1 MMMTEKITKNS
12 VAGTPRISI
21 CIPTW
26 QDAATPLLSS
36 LKALAAIGQCE
47 VLVYDDGSCNDELT
61 AQIMAQVKTYPAP
74 VCLITASEN
83 RGRSYA
89 RNRLTA
95 NARADWLL
103 LLDADMLPDD
113 HHFLQRYIDQIEA
126 SDTPALI
133 AGGFSL
139 QQVKATPKQRL
150 HAAQSRHS
158 ECLPAAVRAKEPGLH
173 VFTSNILVHRQII
186 EQVLFDEGYAGWGWE
201 DVDWGLRV
209 GATFPIL
216 HIENTATH
224 LGLDD
229 ADSLLNKYAGS
240 KTNFARLAH
249 QHPKDVTQMRIYQ
262 VSKKMRRLPFR
273 GLIGSFAKTLARDP
287 LGITPISLR
296 LLSLKLFRA
305 SVYAEV
311 LK

>member
-1 MMMTEKITKNS
+1 MMTEEITKND

-26 QDAATPLLSS
+26 KDAVTPLLSS
-36 LKALAAIGQCE
+36 LKTLTAIAQCE
-47 VLVYDDGSCNDELT
+47 ILIYDDGSNSPQLT
-61 AQIMAQVKTYPAP
+61 AQLMSQVETIPAP
-74 VCLITASEN
+74 TRLITASEN
-83 RGRSYA
+83 RGRSFA
-89 RNRLTA
+89 RNRLIA
-95 NARADWLL
+95 HARADWLL
-103 LLDADMLPDD
+103 LLDADMLPDES
-113 HHFLQRYIDQIEA
+113 HFIQRYINQAALCDIP
-126 SDTPALI
+126 SLI

-139 QQVKATPKQRL
+139 QQVKATPGQRL
-150 HAAQSRHS
+150 HAAQSQRS
-158 ECLPAAVRAKEPGLH
+158 ECLSAAARAKEPGLH
-173 VFTSNILVHRQII
+173 VFTSNILVHRKII

-229 ADSLLNKYAGS
+229 TTSLLNKYAGS
-240 KTNFARLAH
+240 KTNFARLAN
-249 QHPKDVTQMRIYQ
+249 QHPKDVAQMRIYQ
-262 VSKKMRRLPFR
+262 ASKKMRHMPFR
-273 GLIGSFAKTLARDP
+273 SLVGMLAKTLARDP
-287 LGITPISLR
+287 LGITPISVR

-305 SVYAEV
+305 SIYAEV